1 MDLRAKR
8 ERPDRIVGLGE
19 VAELKG
25 MEFGEDRISIGGATT
40 VSDLLHSAG
49 IAEAA
54 PSLAESAR
62 LFAGLMVRN
71 TATVAGNIACGSP
84 AADLVPPLL
93 SLDADVTLTS
103 AAATRTVPLD
113 EYFLGYRRD
122 VRRPDELI
130 TRISWPRLPGRS
142 VNTFYKLA
150 RRKGDAITVT
160 GVAVTIVAAGGICT
174 RARIALGAVAP
185 VVLRAKEAERG
196 LEGRALTPAAI
207 DEAAAAAAAPR
218 APSTTCGPR
227 PSTGSTRSRRSSGA
241 SCRKPGTGL
250 PDEGR
255 RTMSNERTI
264 ALRVNGRDE
273 RATVPAHRTLLEAL
287 REIGHREVKSG
298 CEKGDCGACAVLLDG
313 MAVDSCLTL
322 AWTAEGKEVTTVLG
336 LGDLDALHP
345 VQEAF
350 SEGGAAQC
358 GYCTPGIII
367 AAKAI
372 LDENPDP
379 SEDDIRVGLSGN
391 LCRCTGYTKVFEA
404 VREAAATLRAAE
416 SGR

>member
-1 MDLRAKR
+1 MYTPFELEMPRSLAGALDALGRGGDSAPTPLAGGTNLIVDLRAKR

-40 VSDLLHSAG
+40 VSDLLRSAG

-54 PSLAESAR
+54 PSLVESAR

-93 SLDADVTLTS
+93 SLDADVTLAS

-130 TRISWPRLPGRS
+130 TRISWPRLPGPC

-160 GVAVTIVAAGGICT
+160 GVAVTIAASGGVCT

-196 LEGRALTPAAI
+196 LQGRALTPAII
-207 DEAAAAAAAPR
+207 DEAAAAAAGAASPIDDLR
-218 APSTTCGPR
+218 ASAEYR
-227 PSTGSTRSRRSSGA
+227 
-241 SCRKPGTGL
+241 L
-250 PDEGR
+250 H
-255 RTMSNERTI
+255 
-264 ALRVNGRDE
+264 
-273 RATVPAHRTLLEAL
+273 TVEAL
-287 REIGHREVKSG
+287 VRRLVSQAWER
-298 CEKGDCGACAVLLDG
+298 
-313 MAVDSCLTL
+313 L
-322 AWTAEGKEVTTVLG
+322 A
-336 LGDLDALHP
+336 
-345 VQEAF
+345 
-350 SEGGAAQC
+350 
-358 GYCTPGIII
+358 
-367 AAKAI
+367 
-372 LDENPDP
+372 
-379 SEDDIRVGLSGN
+379 
-391 LCRCTGYTKVFEA
+391 
-404 VREAAATLRAAE
+404 
-416 SGR
+416 

>member
-1 MDLRAKR
+1 MYTPFELEIPRSLPDALAALDAGRDAATVPLAGGTNLIVDLRAKR

-19 VAELKG
+19 VAELEG
-25 MEFGEDRISIGGATT
+25 MELGEDRIVIGGRTT
-40 VSDLLHSAG
+40 VSDLLGSSE
-49 IAEAA
+49 IAAAA

-130 TRISWPRLPGRS
+130 TRISWPRLPAPS

-207 DEAAAAAAAPR
+207 DEAAAAAAR
-218 APSTTCGPR
+218 A
-227 PSTGSTRSRRSSGA
+227 A
-241 SCRKPGTGL
+241 SPI
-250 PDEGR
+250 DD
-255 RTMSNERTI
+255 
-264 ALRVNGRDE
+264 LRASAEYRLH
-273 RATVPAHRTLLEAL
+273 TVEAL
-287 REIGHREVKSG
+287 VRRLVSQAR
-298 CEKGDCGACAVLLDG
+298 DR
-313 MAVDSCLTL
+313 L
-322 AWTAEGKEVTTVLG
+322 A
-336 LGDLDALHP
+336 
-345 VQEAF
+345 
-350 SEGGAAQC
+350 
-358 GYCTPGIII
+358 
-367 AAKAI
+367 
-372 LDENPDP
+372 
-379 SEDDIRVGLSGN
+379 
-391 LCRCTGYTKVFEA
+391 
-404 VREAAATLRAAE
+404 
-416 SGR
+416 